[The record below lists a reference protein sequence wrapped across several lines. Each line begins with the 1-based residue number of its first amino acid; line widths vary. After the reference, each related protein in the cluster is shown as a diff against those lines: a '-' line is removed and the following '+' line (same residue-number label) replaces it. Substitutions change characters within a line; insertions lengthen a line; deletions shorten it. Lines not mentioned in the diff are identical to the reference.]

1 MPVTKEFTE
10 TTTLNNDNLNE
21 SYNSFHK
28 FILTK
33 DKVIEHFKDKGK
45 VLVLDDFHYAPTEV
59 QMHIAQQLKDAM
71 RREFK
76 AIVVSLPHRSDDAI
90 RKNPDLTG
98 RLSLIN
104 IEPWSIK
111 ELKEIAVTGFA
122 KLNIKIDDSIDENIA
137 IESLTSPQLMQY
149 ICLSICTLLDIDDK
163 EVKQIPEEILSKAY
177 KFTTLSFE
185 YAIDVEKVLR
195 IGPNPRGYSR
205 ILFKTTSGKELD
217 IYGLIIEAI
226 SDNPPI
232 MGLTLDDIK
241 FRIDKLI
248 VNSDQKPSKQRIRE
262 CLNKLQSILDE
273 KENIYKVLEWK
284 DNKLFILYPLFL
296 FYLRWGKH

>member
-21 SYNSFHK
+21 SYNSSHK

-33 DKVIEHFKDKGK
+33 DKVMEHFKDKGK
-45 VLVLDDFHYAPTEV
+45 VLVLDDFHYAATEV
-59 QMHIAQQLKDAM
+59 QMDITQQLKDAM

-76 AIVVSLPHRSDDAI
+76 AIVGSLPHRSDDAI

-122 KLNIKIDDSIDENIA
+122 KLNIKIDDSIAENIA

-149 ICLSICTLLDIDDK
+149 ICLSICTLLDTDDK

-185 YAIDVEKVLR
+185 YAIDVVKVLR
-195 IGPNPRGYSR
+195 IGPNPRGNSR
-205 ILFKTTSGKELD
+205 IFFKTTSGKELD

-262 CLNKLQSILDE
+262 CLNNFYKH
-273 KENIYKVLEWK
+273 IY
-284 DNKLFILYPLFL
+284 
-296 FYLRWGKH
+296 